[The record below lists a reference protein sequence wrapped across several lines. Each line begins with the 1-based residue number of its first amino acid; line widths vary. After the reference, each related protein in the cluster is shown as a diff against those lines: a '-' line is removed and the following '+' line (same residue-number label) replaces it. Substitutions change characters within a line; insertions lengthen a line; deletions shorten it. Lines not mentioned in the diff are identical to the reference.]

1 VEMVLP
7 GVDELLSLQV
17 LPEAAGAEGV
27 VQGAV
32 QQLQLQELQV
42 LSCRSHVCVAL
53 CWKVGH
59 ARGDLRERC
68 CTCRL
73 LSSMGEKVQELLPRA
88 ADMLPMLPNK
98 GNK

>member
-1 VEMVLP
+1 
-7 GVDELLSLQV
+7 
-17 LPEAAGAEGV
+17 
-27 VQGAV
+27 
-32 QQLQLQELQV
+32 
-42 LSCRSHVCVAL
+42 L

>member
-32 QQLQLQELQV
+32 QQLQV
-42 LSCRSHVCVAL
+42 LSCSSHVCVAL